1 MKKNSIITKVVN
13 AFGYETEAQRK
24 SRKRKEIFIGI
35 LSGLAASAPTIAE
48 TVTELKAMRNE
59 ADTKTD
65 TTTTTDTKTTATATS
80 KAPETNTTKKETI
93 HKVPV
98 ACKEIFN
105 FYAAVEVFCGN
116 EKLQDIKFVKFDIE
130 GNLRKLD
137 EALANELENRKNSNI
152 YITDT
157 MAIISGRIKELRHH
171 IEFYTDYTQA
181 RKIVDQA
188 NAAMLAYASIK
199 ID

>member
-1 MKKNSIITKVVN
+1 MKKNSMITKVVN
-13 AFGYETEAQRK
+13 MFGFETEAQRK
-24 SRKRKEIFIGI
+24 SRKRKEVFIGI
-35 LSGLAASAPTIAE
+35 LSGLAASAPAIAE
-48 TVTELKAMRNE
+48 TVTEIKAMKAE
-59 ADTKTD
+59 SDTKTD
-65 TTTTTDTKTTATATS
+65 TTTTTATKTKTTS
-80 KAPETNTTKKETI
+80 KAPETDTTKKETV

-98 ACKEIFN
+98 AVQELYN
-105 FYAAVEVFCGN
+105 FYTAVENFCGT
-116 EKLQDIKFVKFDIE
+116 EKLKDIPFVKFDLE

-152 YITDT
+152 CITDT